1 MTPKKPEWFEL
12 SEGDNSTPG
21 THKAKRKLPLLVAVA
36 AGVAILGG
44 AFLANAHDEPNAS
57 AATTSISVPSAT
69 PSTSS
74 TSGGSSTSGASS
86 TSRAS
91 TAPSVPSSLAPV
103 PQSTSA
109 KRGGGDGAGEHHD
122 GEHHDGEHR
131 EGEHHD
137 D

>member
-21 THKAKRKLPLLVAVA
+21 TRKAKKKLPVLVALA

-44 AFLANAHDEPNAS
+44 AFLANAHDEPNAN
-57 AATTSISVPSAT
+57 AATTSISAPSAT
-69 PSTSS
+69 P
-74 TSGGSSTSGASS
+74 GASS
-86 TSRAS
+86 AS
-91 TAPSVPSSLAPV
+91 TAPSVPGSLAPV
-103 PQSTSA
+103 PQSTSV
-109 KRGGGDGAGEHHD
+109 KRDGGDGAGEHRD

-131 EGEHHD
+131 D

>member
-1 MTPKKPEWFEL
+1 MTPKKPEWFAL

-21 THKAKRKLPLLVAVA
+21 TRNAKKKLPAIVAVT

-57 AATTSISVPSAT
+57 AATTSISLPSAT

-74 TSGGSSTSGASS
+74 
-86 TSRAS
+86 AS
-91 TAPSVPSSLAPV
+91 TAPSVPGSLAPV
-103 PQSTSA
+103 PQGNSV
-109 KRGGGDGAGEHHD
+109 KRGGDGAGEHHD
-122 GEHHDGEHR
+122 GEHHDGEHN
-131 EGEHHD
+131 D

>member
-21 THKAKRKLPLLVAVA
+21 TRKAKKKLPVLVAVA

-44 AFLANAHDEPNAS
+44 AFLANAHDEPNAN
-57 AATTSISVPSAT
+57 AATTSISAPSAT
-69 PSTSS
+69 P
-74 TSGGSSTSGASS
+74 GASS
-86 TSRAS
+86 AS
-91 TAPSVPSSLAPV
+91 TAPSVPGSLAPV
-103 PQSTSA
+103 PQSTSV
-109 KRGGGDGAGEHHD
+109 KRDGGDGAGEHRD

-131 EGEHHD
+131 D

>member
-21 THKAKRKLPLLVAVA
+21 TRNAKKKSPVLVALA

-57 AATTSISVPSAT
+57 AATTSISLPSAT

-74 TSGGSSTSGASS
+74 
-86 TSRAS
+86 AS
-91 TAPSVPSSLAPV
+91 TAPSVPGSLAPV
-103 PQSTSA
+103 PQGNSV
-109 KRGGGDGAGEHHD
+109 KRGGDGAGEHHD
-122 GEHHDGEHR
+122 GEHHDGEHN
-131 EGEHHD
+131 D

>member
-21 THKAKRKLPLLVAVA
+21 TRNAKKKLPVLVALA

-57 AATTSISVPSAT
+57 AATTSISLPSAT

-74 TSGGSSTSGASS
+74 
-86 TSRAS
+86 AS
-91 TAPSVPSSLAPV
+91 TAPSVPGSLAPV
-103 PQSTSA
+103 PQGNSV
-109 KRGGGDGAGEHHD
+109 KRGGDGAGEHHD
-122 GEHHDGEHR
+122 GEHHDGEHN
-131 EGEHHD
+131 D

>member
-1 MTPKKPEWFEL
+1 MTPKKPDWFEL

-21 THKAKRKLPLLVAVA
+21 TRKAKKKLPAIVAVA

-57 AATTSISVPSAT
+57 AATTSISLPSAT

-74 TSGGSSTSGASS
+74 AS
-86 TSRAS
+86 A
-91 TAPSVPSSLAPV
+91 APSVPGSLAPV
-103 PQSTSA
+103 PQGNSV
-109 KRGGGDGAGEHHD
+109 KRGGGDGEGEHRD

-131 EGEHHD
+131 D